1 MRSRLVRVAILV
13 LGAAALFAGVA
24 LIGLHLTPEP
34 RTESDYMVVGC
45 IATFFSLGAVFIVL
59 IATWMKSPDN
69 FYKRRPKPG
78 ESDE

>member
-13 LGAAALFAGVA
+13 LGAAALFAGVV
-24 LIGLHLTPEP
+24 LICWHLMPEP
-34 RTESDYMVVGC
+34 HSQTDLLVIGC

-69 FYKRRPKPG
+69 FYKRRPRPG